1 MGGFTQ
7 AMSGD
12 MSEVVGF
19 LKAGEVRV
27 LAVLT
32 DERVPGFE
40 DIPTAIEQGYDVT
53 AVNWRGMYVPKGISD
68 EQFNVWAEK
77 LQAVADSAEWQEAMA
92 ANGLAPFTKVGVR
105 FPELRGH
112 PRRGNQ
118 RALQGTGSDPVMASD
133 RIFGLV
139 TLFVALAYIAGA
151 TQIQTSFLADPVGP
165 KAFPI
170 LIGAVAALC
179 SLYMIVRPDPDPD
192 WPSARTWG
200 ALLVA
205 VIVLVAYAYA
215 LKPMG
220 FIVPTAIAA
229 GDSQLPDI
237 PESQGRRGGGLRA
250 VAGSLHPVQI
260 RIGIE
265 PLRLPERNGSDME
278 LMSNLALGFS
288 IALSPYTLLLAVVGC
303 FLGTII
309 GALPGLGPS
318 NGVAI
323 LIPLTFTLGLDA
335 TSALVLMTSVYYG
348 AMYGGRIS
356 SILLNI
362 PGDEPALMTTLD
374 GYPMA
379 KQGRAGDALVLS
391 GVASFVGAFLATIG
405 LMLLAPMLARVAYLF
420 GPAEYFALYLLAFC
434 TLGGMAS
441 NNQAK
446 AALASCLGLGIAMIG
461 VDSSSGMPRL
471 TGGNLHL
478 FDGID
483 FLVAIV
489 GLFAIAEV
497 FFFIESHGKGSSIG
511 VVLDKVRIPW
521 KDIRDTKWTMLR
533 ASGVGFIAGILPG
546 AGASL
551 GSFLAYMSEKSIAG
565 KNGGFGTG
573 APKGVAAPE
582 AGNNAAAGGALV
594 PMLTLGVPG
603 SGTTAV
609 LLALLMTLNITPGPT
624 LFTDRPEVVWGLIA
638 SLLIANIVLLLMNV
652 PMVKVFVKILMVPAW
667 VLLPGVTMIS
677 FVGIY
682 SLSGSYFDLLLM
694 VAFGALGYI
703 LRKLDVPTVPVILG
717 ILLGG
722 NMEDAL
728 RRAMVLSDGDFTFLF
743 STPISIGLWIAAIL
757 GFVAPMFLRNVLK
770 KPQAITD

>member
-1 MGGFTQ
+1 M
-7 AMSGD
+7 D
-12 MSEVVGF
+12 
-19 LKAGEVRV
+19 
-27 LAVLT
+27 
-32 DERVPGFE
+32 
-40 DIPTAIEQGYDVT
+40 
-53 AVNWRGMYVPKGISD
+53 
-68 EQFNVWAEK
+68 
-77 LQAVADSAEWQEAMA
+77 
-92 ANGLAPFTKVGVR
+92 
-105 FPELRGH
+105 
-112 PRRGNQ
+112 
-118 RALQGTGSDPVMASD
+118 
-133 RIFGLV
+133 
-139 TLFVALAYIAGA
+139 
-151 TQIQTSFLADPVGP
+151 
-165 KAFPI
+165 
-170 LIGAVAALC
+170 LI
-179 SLYMIVRPDPDPD
+179 
-192 WPSARTWG
+192 
-200 ALLVA
+200 
-205 VIVLVAYAYA
+205 
-215 LKPMG
+215 
-220 FIVPTAIAA
+220 
-229 GDSQLPDI
+229 
-237 PESQGRRGGGLRA
+237 
-250 VAGSLHPVQI
+250 
-260 RIGIE
+260 
-265 PLRLPERNGSDME
+265 
-278 LMSNLALGFS
+278 SNLALGFS
-288 IALSPYTLLLAVVGC
+288 IALSPTTLLLAIIGC
-303 FLGTII
+303 FLGTMI

-335 TSALVLMTSVYYG
+335 TSALVLMTAVYYG

-379 KQGRAGDALVLS
+379 KAGRAGDALVLS
-391 GVASFVGAFLATIG
+391 GFASFVGAFLATIG
-405 LMLLAPMLARVAYLF
+405 LMLLAPLLARVAFLF

-446 AALASCLGLGIAMIG
+446 SAIASCIGLGIAMIG
-461 VDSSSGMPRL
+461 IDNSSGLPRF

-478 FDGID
+478 FDGVD

-497 FFFIESHGKGSSIG
+497 FFFIESHGKNTSIG
-511 VVLDKVRIPW
+511 VKLEKVSVPW
-521 KDIRDTKWTMLR
+521 KDIAASKWTMLR
-533 ASGVGFIAGILPG
+533 ASAIGFIAGILPG

-551 GSFLAYMSEKSIAG
+551 GSFMAYMSEKSIAG

-573 APKGVAAPE
+573 VAKGIAAPE

-638 SLLIANIVLLLMNV
+638 SLLIANFVLLLMNV
-652 PMVKVFVKILMVPAW
+652 PLVKIFVRVLQVPPW
-667 VLLPGVTMIS
+667 ILLPGVTMIS

-694 VAFGALGYI
+694 IGFGVLGYI
-703 LRKLDVPTVPVILG
+703 LRKLDIPTVPVILG

-722 NMEDAL
+722 NMENAL
-728 RRAMVLSDGDFTFLF
+728 RRAMVISDGDWTFLF
-743 STPISIGLWIAAIL
+743 STPIAIGLWIAAIA
-757 GFVAPMFLRNVLK
+757 GFIAPMFFRKILQ

>member
-1 MGGFTQ
+1 M
-7 AMSGD
+7 
-12 MSEVVGF
+12 
-19 LKAGEVRV
+19 
-27 LAVLT
+27 
-32 DERVPGFE
+32 
-40 DIPTAIEQGYDVT
+40 DI
-53 AVNWRGMYVPKGISD
+53 
-68 EQFNVWAEK
+68 
-77 LQAVADSAEWQEAMA
+77 
-92 ANGLAPFTKVGVR
+92 
-105 FPELRGH
+105 
-112 PRRGNQ
+112 
-118 RALQGTGSDPVMASD
+118 
-133 RIFGLV
+133 
-139 TLFVALAYIAGA
+139 
-151 TQIQTSFLADPVGP
+151 
-165 KAFPI
+165 
-170 LIGAVAALC
+170 
-179 SLYMIVRPDPDPD
+179 
-192 WPSARTWG
+192 
-200 ALLVA
+200 
-205 VIVLVAYAYA
+205 
-215 LKPMG
+215 
-220 FIVPTAIAA
+220 
-229 GDSQLPDI
+229 
-237 PESQGRRGGGLRA
+237 
-250 VAGSLHPVQI
+250 
-260 RIGIE
+260 
-265 PLRLPERNGSDME
+265 
-278 LMSNLALGFS
+278 MSNLALGFS
-288 IALSPYTLLLAVVGC
+288 IALSPYTLMLAVIGC

-323 LIPLTFTLGLDA
+323 LIPITFTLGLDA

-405 LMLLAPMLARVAYLF
+405 LLILAPWLAQVAYLF

-434 TLGGMAS
+434 TLGGVAS

-446 AALASCLGLGIAMIG
+446 AAIASCIGLGIAMIG
-461 VDSSSGMPRL
+461 VDDNSGLPRL
-471 TGGNLHL
+471 TGGNMHL
-478 FDGID
+478 ADGID

-497 FFFIESHGKGSSIG
+497 FFFIEGHGKNSSIG
-511 VVLDKVRIPW
+511 VKLEKVTVPW
-521 KDIRDTKWTMLR
+521 RDIWHVKWTLLR
-533 ASGVGFIAGILPG
+533 TSLLGFIAGILPG

-565 KNGGFGTG
+565 KDSGFGTG
-573 APKGVAAPE
+573 VAKGVAAPE

-638 SLLIANIVLLLMNV
+638 SLLIANVVLLLMNV
-652 PMVKVFVKILMVPAW
+652 PLVKFFVRILMVPAW
-667 VLLPGVTMIS
+667 ILLPGVTMIS

-694 VAFGALGYI
+694 VAFGALGYV

-722 NMEDAL
+722 HMEDAL
-728 RRAMVLSDGDFTFLF
+728 RRAMVLSDGDFMYLF
-743 STPISIGLWIAAIL
+743 SSPIAIGFWIAAVL
-757 GFVAPMFLRNVLK
+757 GFVAPMFLRGVLA
-770 KPQAITD
+770 KPPRVTD

>member
-1 MGGFTQ
+1 
-7 AMSGD
+7 
-12 MSEVVGF
+12 
-19 LKAGEVRV
+19 
-27 LAVLT
+27 
-32 DERVPGFE
+32 
-40 DIPTAIEQGYDVT
+40 
-53 AVNWRGMYVPKGISD
+53 
-68 EQFNVWAEK
+68 
-77 LQAVADSAEWQEAMA
+77 
-92 ANGLAPFTKVGVR
+92 
-105 FPELRGH
+105 
-112 PRRGNQ
+112 
-118 RALQGTGSDPVMASD
+118 
-133 RIFGLV
+133 
-139 TLFVALAYIAGA
+139 
-151 TQIQTSFLADPVGP
+151 
-165 KAFPI
+165 
-170 LIGAVAALC
+170 
-179 SLYMIVRPDPDPD
+179 
-192 WPSARTWG
+192 
-200 ALLVA
+200 
-205 VIVLVAYAYA
+205 
-215 LKPMG
+215 
-220 FIVPTAIAA
+220 
-229 GDSQLPDI
+229 
-237 PESQGRRGGGLRA
+237 
-250 VAGSLHPVQI
+250 
-260 RIGIE
+260 
-265 PLRLPERNGSDME
+265 ME
-278 LMSNLALGFS
+278 LLDNLALGFS
-288 IALSPYTLLLAVVGC
+288 IALSPYTLMLAIIGC
-303 FLGTII
+303 FMGTII

-335 TSALVLMTSVYYG
+335 TSALVLMTAVYYG

-446 AALASCLGLGIAMIG
+446 SAIASCIGLGIAMIG
-461 VDSSSGMPRL
+461 VDNSSGLPRL
-471 TGGNLHL
+471 TAGNLHL
-478 FDGID
+478 MDGID

-511 VVLDKVRIPW
+511 VKLDKVTIPW
-521 KDIRDTKWTMLR
+521 KAIMSTKWTMLR
-533 ASGVGFIAGILPG
+533 TSAVGFIAGILPG

-551 GSFLAYMSEKSIAG
+551 GSFLAYMTEKSLAG
-565 KNGGFGTG
+565 PEGKFGTG
-573 APKGVAAPE
+573 VPKGVAAPE

-624 LFTDRPEVVWGLIA
+624 LFTERPEVVWGLIA
-638 SLLIANIVLLLMNV
+638 SLLIANVVLLLMNV
-652 PMVKVFVKILMVPAW
+652 PLVKLFVNVLSVPAW

-694 VAFGALGYI
+694 VAFGVLGYF

-722 NMEDAL
+722 HMEDAL
-728 RRAMVLSDGDFTFLF
+728 RRAMVLSDGDALYLW
-743 STPISIGLWIAAIL
+743 STPISIGLWIAAIA
-757 GFVAPMFLRNVLK
+757 GFVAPMFLRGLLK
-770 KPQAITD
+770 KPQAVTD